1 MIARL
6 EDLKLDILD
15 RINKLLGQREQQDLT
30 NYLGLKKSAYTSWK
44 SGNSKSY
51 RKYLIEIAEF
61 FNVSI
66 DYLVNG
72 EEEKNSSSE
81 QLSEEE
87 QKILEYFK
95 KLSPEKREQLIG
107 IIEEF
112 AETSAKQ
119 KSAPPVITRI
129 VRIRLPIADFAAG
142 AGVSVLFDY
151 DDKFTSQEFDYGDVP
166 VLADCGVPI
175 NGISMEPNYPNGCI
189 VWVQRKKDE
198 DIEDGDVVVVI
209 INGEPLCKIY
219 DNKVYYSI
227 NEKAGFPPIKPTE
240 TDNVTILGKVIGFY
254 NET

>member
-1 MIARL
+1 MDVGHHIKQI
-6 EDLKLDILD
+6 LK
-15 RINKLLGQREQQDLT
+15 REHRTQKAL
-30 NYLGLKKSAYTSWK
+30 A
-44 SGNSKSY
+44 
-51 RKYLIEIAEF
+51 KYLNIPEATLSNWLRIKDREVPAEHVISICEF
-61 FNVSI
+61 LNVSPY
-66 DYLVNG
+66 YLLTG
-72 EEEKNSSSE
+72 EEKNSSSE
-81 QLSEEE
+81 QLREEE

-95 KLSPEKREQLIG
+95 RLSQEKREQLIG
-107 IIEEF
+107 VIEEF
-112 AETSAKQ
+112 VETSMKP
-119 KSAPPVITRI
+119 KSAPPIITRI
-129 VRIRLPIADFAAG
+129 TRIRLPIADFAAG